1 MSFSHVFAKRPLID
15 FLDVLRRDQ
24 TFRMIL
30 LAHPL
35 SFLPLHLYLTTTVR
49 HGMVYCCCASFL
61 NILLEDIYY
70 NGPENDLAST
80 AGDQNTE
87 EIQNIPSEV
96 APTIPTTQATGTAE
110 PPPPTTVA
118 VGILPT
124 LDNASAVAAPTTVP
138 QTSDI
143 LPLSGRPQRRTNQ
156 TRFNL
161 DELRKCTCDVNA
173 EVHPDGGV
181 IQCKNTTCVT
191 KWVRDCFYFILHGIN
206 YH

>member
-110 PPPPTTVA
+110 PPLLLPSPLVSCQRLTMPRQLLRLQQFLRHLTSFHCLDDHSVGRIRRDSTSTSSGNVHAMSTQRYIQTV
-118 VGILPT
+118 G
-124 LDNASAVAAPTTVP
+124 
-138 QTSDI
+138 
-143 LPLSGRPQRRTNQ
+143 
-156 TRFNL
+156 
-161 DELRKCTCDVNA
+161 
-173 EVHPDGGV
+173 
-181 IQCKNTTCVT
+181 
-191 KWVRDCFYFILHGIN
+191 
-206 YH
+206 